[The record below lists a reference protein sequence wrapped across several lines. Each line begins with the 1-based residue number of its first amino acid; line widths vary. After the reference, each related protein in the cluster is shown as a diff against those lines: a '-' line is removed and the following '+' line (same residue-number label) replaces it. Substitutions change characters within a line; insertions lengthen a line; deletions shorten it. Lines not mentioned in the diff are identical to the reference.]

1 MFKARNCGWIR
12 LLPLFMLSLPVQAEL
27 RCVANA
33 VDIES
38 FFSAATAEDK
48 QQVEQAIN
56 SSVNLVP
63 FGLSASNWKVH
74 RGDLVVEGNIESNQK
89 LIVLGNLTVKG
100 NISTFS
106 LSNPWVILGN
116 VTATNIV
123 ADSPLLITGSINAS
137 GLVFIDSYY
146 DNPSTIK
153 GIINARGIFINDI
166 IAPVVASSTNSE
178 FMVRASDKHDT
189 ENVKKALMIIN
200 PDAYYWGLIND
211 EDALKEIFKRSN
223 IRMAGNVCNQMKKEA
238 LFRPKPSP
246 ELVQELQMLD
256 EGKVAAFEGR
266 DIATFDLAVMRT
278 LPRLK
283 GISANLRKQLI
294 NSNDEQTIESM
305 ARYMPDN
312 EILELTDQQLGY
324 QPVVLGLLDRE
335 PLSVEI
341 MTRMSRLPDG
351 VGPLN
356 LALRENLPLDIVM
369 TLAKRD
375 WDMIIQELYKDAW
388 LLPESIIDG
397 YIRSD
402 DSSIRQVGAGG
413 QLTYNQAMQLANDSS
428 NNVVTSLAFKLAEM
442 KHHGQLLR
450 MTPQESDKVAGYLY
464 QKFENDDDLIRV
476 LFLALPDNLQ
486 FNFVKRMEKKSP
498 AYFCCR
504 DMQVIHS
511 DAALQRLLTRF
522 NDPEGWSNLA
532 KNQYLSTSM
541 KQKIW
546 QRALSHRKNNPKADS
561 DAYETSADMIL
572 SELISHGEVDDQMLL
587 NATALIRSDDWDFL
601 ESALISWDNLPAV
614 VLKELQQNTPRNDIW
629 AKFFLRQENSSRAQV
644 DEALRVYYA
653 LDPDALAQLDV
664 LAKQPDRIWWS
675 TLAKSNLTFFKFGAL
690 NNRHTPPA
698 VLAAE
703 IDPEWWIVA
712 MNNPRFPV
720 DVLKARLK
728 RDPLLALELV
738 NPELDL
744 VRQLALN
751 GKTRAIREQAMRKL
765 DELY

>member
-1 MFKARNCGWIR
+1 M
-12 LLPLFMLSLPVQAEL
+12 
-27 RCVANA
+27 
-33 VDIES
+33 
-38 FFSAATAEDK
+38 
-48 QQVEQAIN
+48 
-56 SSVNLVP
+56 
-63 FGLSASNWKVH
+63 
-74 RGDLVVEGNIESNQK
+74 RGYCL
-89 LIVLGNLTVKG
+89 
-100 NISTFS
+100 
-106 LSNPWVILGN
+106 
-116 VTATNIV
+116 
-123 ADSPLLITGSINAS
+123 
-137 GLVFIDSYY
+137 
-146 DNPSTIK
+146 
-153 GIINARGIFINDI
+153 
-166 IAPVVASSTNSE
+166 
-178 FMVRASDKHDT
+178 
-189 ENVKKALMIIN
+189 
-200 PDAYYWGLIND
+200 
-211 EDALKEIFKRSN
+211 
-223 IRMAGNVCNQMKKEA
+223 
-238 LFRPKPSP
+238 
-246 ELVQELQMLD
+246 
-256 EGKVAAFEGR
+256 
-266 DIATFDLAVMRT
+266 
-278 LPRLK
+278 
-283 GISANLRKQLI
+283 
-294 NSNDEQTIESM
+294 
-305 ARYMPDN
+305 
-312 EILELTDQQLGY
+312 
-324 QPVVLGLLDRE
+324 
-335 PLSVEI
+335 
-341 MTRMSRLPDG
+341 
-351 VGPLN
+351 
-356 LALRENLPLDIVM
+356 
-369 TLAKRD
+369 
-375 WDMIIQELYKDAW
+375 
-388 LLPESIIDG
+388 G

-428 NNVVTSLAFKLAEM
+428 NDVVTSLALKLAEM

-450 MTPQESDKVAGYLY
+450 MTPQESDKIAVYLY
-464 QKFENDDDLIRV
+464 QKFENDDDLIGA

-504 DMQVIHS
+504 DMQIIHS
-511 DAALQRLLTRF
+511 D
-522 NDPEGWSNLA
+522 GNLA

-561 DAYETSADMIL
+561 AAYETSADMIL

-587 NATALIRSDDWDFL
+587 NATALIRLEDWDFL
-601 ESALISWDNLPAV
+601 ESALVSWDNLPAV

-653 LDPDALAQLDV
+653 LDPDALAQLDVLDPDALAQLDV